1 MLGIYMS
8 LRTRILLFLFG
19 FALLPLLVAVVINLP
34 LVLDR
39 VELFYRQAFLQ
50 NLRADFSDLDTHLA
64 SRDEMI
70 RLLAKLPEPGVVL
83 GGDPDIGNSRI
94 SLARLKYTEWINRIL
109 SDQLDIVD
117 ILFLD
122 DTGVAR
128 FWLSRNMETR
138 LWEPTLVP
146 PHLPSPESIKLVIQA
161 KTPAVLLTPVV
172 VNEKATDLSRAMTLQ
187 LLSPLGPG
195 EGKSTYGTVVMTV
208 DIGGLVRRDQGTLWV
223 HDDGRYLSAP
233 GIERHEQTAF
243 ADFPGL
249 KKKFSERKLFM
260 WEGEDGKTI
269 IWVPLLRTENDQP
282 LWVGRYVQDKPLRE
296 LRDALILRVL
306 LIIFVLV
313 LAIGIIARMVAAR
326 LERYGAELFKGIQR
340 VVGKSEAVQFRWRG
354 SPELRQLGENLS
366 MLSRTHAQNL
376 QELQGHTRAL
386 EESNR
391 YKSEFLSNVSHEL
404 RTPLNSILL
413 LSKLLVKDDENL
425 DDEQRQQLKVIHEAS
440 VDLRG
445 LIDNILDL
453 SRIEAGRLLPQ
464 IESVDLVPLL
474 QELVNLMSPQ
484 FEEKG
489 LELLLELKGNNSIE
503 IHTDPDKL
511 KQILKNFLSNAL
523 KFTSEGKVVLGLD
536 YAVEPYAVKLWVK
549 DTGIGIPADKQK
561 VIFEAFK
568 QADGSTR
575 RRYGGTGLGLS
586 ISRELA
592 LILCGKIEVQSCYGN
607 GAEFSLLLPVECGD
621 TPQPKAILT
630 EDGAAELEEPLG
642 SGVPAADFSGRKALL
657 VEQDITVLLK
667 FSRILESWNI
677 QVLAASDEEELRET
691 LEDEPN
697 IDIVLVA
704 ENIIDWRQ
712 LAGMLNKRVGNS
724 MLMVGLSDNPQA
736 DGVDEVLS
744 PEMNAHTL
752 NVILQQH
759 FSS

>member
-1 MLGIYMS
+1 MS

-19 FALLPLLVAVVINLP
+19 FALLPLLAAVVINLP

-83 GGDPDIGNSRI
+83 GEQQGDEAGMD
-94 SLARLKYTEWINRIL
+94 LARQKYTEWINRIL

-122 DTGVAR
+122 HDGMAR
-128 FWLSRNMETR
+128 FWLSRSTETR
-138 LWEPTLVP
+138 LWEPTMVP
-146 PHLPSPESIKLVIQA
+146 PHLPSADSIDVVMQA
-161 KTPAVLLTPVV
+161 ATPAVLLTPVV
-172 VNEKATDLSRAMTLQ
+172 VNEDASDLSRAMTLQ

-195 EGKSTYGTVVMTV
+195 EGKPTYGVVVMTV
-208 DIGGLVRRDQGTLWV
+208 DIGGLVRRDPGTLWV

-233 GIERHEQTAF
+233 GIAPHAKNAF
-243 ADFPGL
+243 EEFPGL
-249 KKKFSERKLFM
+249 EESFSQRKLFM
-260 WEGEDGKTI
+260 WEGDDGKTV
-269 IWVPLLRTENDQP
+269 IWVPLLRTENDRP
-282 LWVGRYVQDKPLRE
+282 LWVGRYVQDKPLRD

-306 LIIFVLV
+306 AIIFVLV
-313 LAIGIIARMVAAR
+313 LVIGVFARLVAAR

-354 SPELRQLGENLS
+354 SPELQQLGENLS
-366 MLSRTHAQNL
+366 MLSQTHAQNL

-413 LSKLLVKDDENL
+413 LSKLLVKEDQGLNE
-425 DDEQRQQLKVIHEAS
+425 EQRQQLRVIHEAS

-453 SRIEAGRLLPQ
+453 SRIEAGRLLPNV
-464 IESVDLVPLL
+464 EETDLHALL
-474 QELVNLMSPQ
+474 EELASLMRPQ
-484 FEEKG
+484 FAEKG
-489 LELLLELKGNNSIE
+489 LQLELDIADVAPAR

-523 KFTSEGKVVLGLD
+523 KFTMQGKVILGLAAAHEPF
-536 YAVEPYAVKLWVK
+536 AVCLWVR
-549 DTGIGIPADKQK
+549 DTGIGIPEEKQK
-561 VIFEAFK
+561 LIFEAFK

-592 LILCGKIEVQSCYGN
+592 LILCGEIRVESRP
-607 GAEFSLLLPVECGD
+607 GAGAQFSLRLPAECGEMPRPKTMLPEGGKTSAPD
-621 TPQPKAILT
+621 TALQPA
-630 EDGAAELEEPLG
+630 P
-642 SGVPAADFSGRKALL
+642 VADYSGRKALL
-657 VEQDITVLLK
+657 VEQDLHVLLK
-667 FSRILESWNI
+667 FSKILESWNI
-677 QVLAASDEEELRET
+677 RVLAAGDEEEVLET
-691 LEDEPN
+691 LEDETD
-697 IDIVLVA
+697 IDIVLA
-704 ENIIDWRQ
+704 GERAMDWRR
-712 LAGMLNKRVGNS
+712 LSEIVSGNTARPV
-724 MLMVGLSDNPQA
+724 LVVGLSGDPQA
-736 DGVDEVLS
+736 EGADLVLP
-744 PEMNAHTL
+744 PEINAHTL
-752 NVILQQH
+752 NAILQQR

>member
-1 MLGIYMS
+1 MS

-83 GGDPDIGNSRI
+83 GGDPKIDNTRI
-94 SLARLKYTEWINRIL
+94 NLARLKYTEWINRIL

-122 DTGVAR
+122 DQGIAR
-128 FWLSRNMETR
+128 FWLSRNVKTR
-138 LWEPTLVP
+138 LWEPTLKP
-146 PHLPSPESIKLVIQA
+146 PHLPSSDSINLVIQA

-172 VNEKATDLSRAMTLQ
+172 VDEKATDLSRAMTLQ
-187 LLSPLGPG
+187 LISPLGPG
-195 EGKSTYGTVVMTV
+195 EGKSTYGAVVMTV

-233 GIERHEQTAF
+233 GIKRHENTAF

-249 KKKFSERKLFM
+249 KEKFAQRKLFM
-260 WEGEDGKTI
+260 WEGGEGNTV
-269 IWVPLLRTENDQP
+269 IWVPLLRTENDRP

-306 LIIFVLV
+306 AIIFVLI
-313 LAIGIIARMVAAR
+313 LAIGIIARIVAAR

-366 MLSRTHAQNL
+366 MLSQTHAQNL

-413 LSKLLVKDDENL
+413 LSKLLVKDDGNL
-425 DDEQRQQLKVIHEAS
+425 DEEQRQQLRVIHEAS

-464 IESVDLVPLL
+464 IESVDLVVLL
-474 QELVNLMSPQ
+474 QELLDLMCPQ

-489 LELLLELKGNNSIE
+489 LKLSLDLNGRASEVIQ
-503 IHTDPDKL
+503 TDPDKL
-511 KQILKNFLSNAL
+511 KQVMKNFLSNAL
-523 KFTSEGKVVLGLD
+523 KFTSEGQVVLGLEPAEQPF
-536 YAVEPYAVKLWVK
+536 AVRLWVK

-561 VIFEAFK
+561 LIFEAFK

-592 LILCGKIEVQSCYGN
+592 LILCGKIEVQSHYGV
-607 GAEFSLLLPVECGD
+607 GAEFSLLLPSECGD
-621 TPQPKAILT
+621 TPEPKTILI
-630 EDGAAELEEPLG
+630 EDKDIQLESKENADDP
-642 SGVPAADFSGRKALL
+642 SADFSGYKALL
-657 VEQDITVLLK
+657 VEQDINMLLK

-691 LEDEPN
+691 LEDEAN

-712 LAGMLNKRVGNS
+712 LTGMLHKSRRKS

-744 PEMNAHTL
+744 PDMNAHTL
-752 NVILQQH
+752 KAILQQY

>member
-1 MLGIYMS
+1 MS

-19 FALLPLLVAVVINLP
+19 FALLPLLAAVVINLP

-83 GGDPDIGNSRI
+83 GGRQGGDEAGID
-94 SLARLKYTEWINRIL
+94 LARQKYTEWINRIL

-122 DTGVAR
+122 RSGMAR
-128 FWLSRNMETR
+128 FWLSRNAETR
-138 LWEPTLVP
+138 LWGATAVP
-146 PHLPSPESIKLVIQA
+146 PYLPPPDSINMVMQA
-161 KTPAVLLTPVV
+161 ATPAVLLTPVV
-172 VNEKATDLSRAMTLQ
+172 VNENSSDLSRAMTLQ

-195 EGKSTYGTVVMTV
+195 EGKSTYGVVVMTV
-208 DIGGLVRRDQGTLWV
+208 DIGGLVRRDPETLWV

-233 GIERHEQTAF
+233 GIVPHVKNAF
-243 ADFPGL
+243 DEFPGL
-249 KKKFSERKLFM
+249 EEQFSMRKLFM
-260 WEGEDGKTI
+260 WEGDDGKTI
-269 IWVPLLRTENDQP
+269 IWVPLLRTENDRP
-282 LWVGRYVQDKPLRE
+282 LWVGRYVQDKPLHD

-306 LIIFVLV
+306 AIIFVLV
-313 LAIGIIARMVAAR
+313 LVIGIFARIVAAR
-326 LERYGAELFKGIQR
+326 LERYGVELFKGIQGI
-340 VVGKSEAVQFRWRG
+340 VGKAEAVQFRWRG
-354 SPELRQLGENLS
+354 SPELQQLGENLS

-413 LSKLLVKDDENL
+413 LSKLLVKEEQGL
-425 DDEQRQQLKVIHEAS
+425 SEEQRQQLQVIHEAS

-453 SRIEAGRLLPQ
+453 SRIEAGRLLPNVV
-464 IESVDLVPLL
+464 EVDLYALL
-474 QELVNLMSPQ
+474 QDLVKLMRPQ
-484 FEEKG
+484 LEEKG
-489 LELLLELKGNNSIE
+489 LELELDVADSAPVKIL
-503 IHTDPDKL
+503 TDPDKL

-523 KFTSEGKVVLGLD
+523 KFTTEGKVVLGLAAAGKPF
-536 YAVEPYAVKLWVK
+536 AVRLWVR
-549 DTGIGIPADKQK
+549 DTGIGIPVEKQQL
-561 VIFEAFK
+561 IFEAFK

-592 LILCGKIEVQSCYGN
+592 SILCGEIHVESQP
-607 GAEFSLLLPVECGD
+607 GAGAQFSLLLMAKCGEM
-621 TPQPKAILT
+621 PQPKTILS
-630 EDGAAELEEPLG
+630 ENRQDAAPDLALEEAP
-642 SGVPAADFSGRKALL
+642 SADFSGRRALL
-657 VEQDITVLLK
+657 VEQDIGLLLRLSK
-667 FSRILESWNI
+667 ILESWNI
-677 QVLAASDEEELRET
+677 RVLAASNEEEVLET
-691 LEDEPN
+691 LEDEPD
-697 IDIVLVA
+697 IDIVLA
-704 ENIIDWRQ
+704 GEHIMDWRR
-712 LAGMLNKRVGNS
+712 LSVIVGGGVAKS
-724 MLMVGLSDNPQA
+724 ALMVGLSDNSQA
-736 DGVDEVLS
+736 DGADVVL
-744 PEMNAHTL
+744 PPDMNARAL
-752 NVILQQH
+752 KAILQQQ